1 MAKRFVFVF
10 LSCFLLSFALAS
22 FVSASDSQDSSAAN
36 EPVSTSEYTPTYIP
50 DQPQVAESI
59 SLQAASPITPSNTNG
74 LKKILVQLFGN
85 YETIVSEYRYSN
97 SNGYTSISID
107 QSPDYVWMISAAT
120 FLLILYCIFR
130 FLGGVFLGRK

>member
-22 FVSASDSQDSSAAN
+22 FVSASDFQDTSV
-36 EPVSTSEYTPTYIP
+36 ETDPVSTSDYTPTYIP
-50 DQPQVAESI
+50 DQPQVAESF
-59 SLQAASPITPSNTNG
+59 SFQSASPITPSNSNG
-74 LKKILVQLFGN
+74 LKKILVDLFGN
-85 YETIVSEYRYSN
+85 YETIVSEYRYTN

-130 FLGGVFLGRK
+130 FIGGVFLGRK